1 MSKTH
6 THIRQGDVLVIAT
19 DAAPKAG
26 AKDKKA
32 MEKGRV
38 ILAHGEVTGHAHEL
52 NPMGVDFV
60 THDGC
65 EGLLEIKDASNAVLT
80 HQEHAAID
88 LAKLKTQFAK
98 VYRQVEYDGQD
109 LRAVQD

>member
-1 MSKTH
+1 MSKKH

-19 DAAPKAG
+19 DAAPKEG
-26 AKDKKA
+26 AKDKKV
-32 MEKGRV
+32 MERGRV

-52 NPMGVDFV
+52 NPMAVDFM
-60 THDGC
+60 THEGC
-65 EGLLEIKDASNAVLT
+65 EGILEIKDESKAVLT

-88 LAKLKTQFAK
+88 LGKLNTQFAK

>member
-1 MSKTH
+1 MKKH

-19 DAAPKAG
+19 DASPKAD

-52 NPMGVDFV
+52 SPVAVDFM
-60 THDGC
+60 THEGC
-65 EGLLEIKDASNAVLT
+65 EGILEIKDASKAVLT

-88 LAKLKTQFAK
+88 LGKLNTQFAK